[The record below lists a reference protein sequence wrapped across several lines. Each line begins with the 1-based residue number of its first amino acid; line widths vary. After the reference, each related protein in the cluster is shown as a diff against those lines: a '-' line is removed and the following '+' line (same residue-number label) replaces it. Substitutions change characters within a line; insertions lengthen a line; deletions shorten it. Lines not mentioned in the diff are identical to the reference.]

1 MILCAL
7 VAVSC
12 TDYSADIAQ
21 MQKDIDDLGIDIA
34 SLETITSNLGELRNL
49 LIVAQSGDPVV
60 SATPIQDGYSFTFK
74 NNGAFP
80 VHNQTSGI
88 SAGYADGEFFWTLGG
103 QPLKD
108 ASGKNSA
115 ISVSPD
121 FRISG
126 GQIEISTDGKYSW
139 KALNPSSGDV
149 ITKVEENSA
158 LITAILLGNTIVE
171 MPKETN
177 MQVLLSGN
185 GATMATDGTATV
197 DFLLS
202 GKTDSFTV
210 TPLLPEGWSA
220 DVIWENS
227 HKGQVKF
234 TAPAAAAGLAARLFF
249 CDGIGNMVAS
259 DINFDTLKVDEAFP
273 VMYPA
278 WDAYCAPAAGGQV
291 DVTLYTNLD
300 EYSVSVADGAS
311 WLQSL
316 STKAVREETVSFKAA
331 ANDATAMRSALV
343 TIESDGYEQTVV
355 IYQEGVVT
363 PTGAN
368 LSENG
373 TANCYIVSAAGDYN
387 FDATVMGNGNEG
399 IIPNVEFHAETAEL
413 APESVVVYY
422 NDPEVINN
430 VTLNKSTGRISFH
443 ATGTEGSAC
452 ISVRNTR
459 SIVIWTWHIW
469 CTDVPKDRTH
479 TNPDQLQ
486 FTVMDRN
493 LGATS
498 ANAADGETTYGMYY
512 QWGRKDPFTLKAATS
527 DMVTNSSHA
536 FAFAIRYPQRAY
548 AHDGNTYSNWYS
560 GLNDYFWGNPDYGKN
575 RYLNDLKKTIY
586 DPCPVGYMVPPAN
599 TFLIF
604 RDKDRAQF
612 TDAGIIVH
620 GDYGQTN
627 FFPWAGRVYKNMN
640 TRGEEV
646 AYWHSSAGRYGVQE
660 DGGGAQTIISN
671 ETGEMF
677 WYQGDMRARAL
688 PVRCVKQVTE

>member
-21 MQKDIDDLGIDIA
+21 KQKDIDDLGIDIA

-74 NNGAFP
+74 HNGAFP

-88 SAGYADGEFFWTLGG
+88 SAGYADGDFFWTLGG
-103 QPLKD
+103 EPLKD
-108 ASGKNSA
+108 ASGKNAA
-115 ISVSPD
+115 ISISPD

-126 GQIEISTDGKYSW
+126 GQIEISTDGKKSW
-139 KALNPSSGDV
+139 KALNQDAGKA
-149 ITKVEENSA
+149 ITKVEEDSA
-158 LITAILLGNTIVE
+158 YITATLMGNTIVA
-171 MPKETN
+171 MPKETR
-177 MQVLLSGN
+177 MQVMLSGN
-185 GATMATDGTATV
+185 GATMAADGTATV

-220 DVIWENS
+220 DVTWENN

-234 TAPAAAAGLAARLFF
+234 TAPAAAAGLSARLFF

-259 DINFDTLKVDEAFP
+259 DIDFDALKVDEAFP

-300 EYSVSVADGAS
+300 DYSVSVADGAS

-316 STKAVREETVSFKAA
+316 STKAVREETVSFKAS
-331 ANDATAMRSALV
+331 ANDASAMRSALV

-363 PTGAN
+363 PAGAN

-373 TANCYIVSAAGDYN
+373 TANCYIVSAEGDYY

-430 VTLNKSTGRISFH
+430 VTLNKSTGKVSFH
-443 ATGTEGSAC
+443 ATGAEGSAC
-452 ISVRNTR
+452 ISVRNAR
-459 SIVIWTWHIW
+459 NIAIWTWHIW
-469 CTDVPKDRTH
+469 CTDVPKDLTH

-498 ANAADGETTYGMYY
+498 ADPADGEATYGMYY
-512 QWGRKDPFTLKAATS
+512 QWGRKDPFTFTAATS
-527 DMVTNSSHA
+527 DMSPNTSQA

-548 AHDGNTYSNWYS
+548 QEVSQSGNWYS
-560 GLNDYFWGNPDYGKN
+560 GLNDYLWGNPDYGKN
-575 RYLNDLKKTIY
+575 RYLKDLKKTIY

-604 RDKDRAQF
+604 KNEARSVF
-612 TDAGIIVH
+612 TDAGIVVRV
-620 GDYGQTN
+620 DYGQTN
-627 FFPWAGRVYKNMN
+627 FFPWAGRAHRSLIS
-640 TRGEEV
+640 RGREV
-646 AYWHSSAGRYGVQE
+646 AYWHSSASRYGVQE
-660 DGGGAQTIISN
+660 DGGGAQTVISK

-688 PVRCVKQVTE
+688 PVRCVKQVAE

>member
-103 QPLKD
+103 EPLKD
-108 ASGKNSA
+108 ASGKNA
-115 ISVSPD
+115 TISVSPD
-121 FRISG
+121 FRFSG

-158 LITAILLGNTIVE
+158 FITAILLGNTIVE
-171 MPKETN
+171 MPKETEK
-177 MQVLLSGN
+177 MQVMLSGN

-220 DVIWENS
+220 DVIWENN

-234 TAPAAAAGLAARLFF
+234 TAPAAAAGLSARLFF

-259 DINFDTLKVDEAFP
+259 DINFDSLKVDEAFP

-331 ANDATAMRSALV
+331 ANDASAMRSALV

-363 PTGAN
+363 PAGAN

-430 VTLNKSTGRISFH
+430 VTLNKSTGKVSFH
-443 ATGTEGSAC
+443 ATGAEGSAC
-452 ISVRNTR
+452 ISVRNAR
-459 SIVIWTWHIW
+459 NIAIWTWHIW
-469 CTDVPKDRTH
+469 CTDVPQDRTH

-498 ANAADGETTYGMYY
+498 ADPADGEATHGMYF
-512 QWGRKDPFTLKAATS
+512 QWGRKDPFTFTAATT
-527 DMVTNSSHA
+527 DMSPNTAAA

-548 AHDGNTYSNWYS
+548 QEVSQSGNWYS
-560 GLNDYFWGNPDYGKN
+560 GNNNYLWGNPDYGRN
-575 RYLNDLKKTIY
+575 RYLKDLKKTIY

-612 TDAGIIVH
+612 TDAGIIVR

-627 FFPWAGRVYKNMN
+627 FFPWAGRAHKSMI

-646 AYWHSSAGRYGVQE
+646 AYWHSCASRYGTQE
-660 DGGGAQTIISN
+660 DGGGAQTIIN
-671 ETGEMF
+671 KVTGEML
-677 WYQGDMRARAL
+677 WYQGDIRARAL
-688 PVRCVKQVTE
+688 PIRCVKQVSE